1 MYEDIVAEVRRAT
14 EGAVR
19 ESQERVEL
27 AAQRSEQAD
36 RDANEASKALG
47 ERWSNRINAMRRRAA
62 DRDKAA
68 TEMAFG
74 PEEGHH
80 HADAEGDDELVSL
93 EEPTKPAA
101 DDRTPAFGMPEELI
115 HQEAATGRH
124 ATPDPQAARFLP
136 QFDEEPTPPRRPSAP
151 TAPRRARPRDDDDED
166 NSSQSWLRDR

>member
-36 RDANEASKALG
+36 REASQASKAIG

-62 DRDKAA
+62 DRDKAG

-80 HADAEGDDELVSL
+80 QAEGDDELVSL
-93 EEPTKPAA
+93 EEPTKPPV
-101 DDRTPAFGMPEELI
+101 DDRTPAFGLPVELI
-115 HQEAATGRH
+115 HQQPTTGRH
-124 ATPDPQAARFLP
+124 ATPDPAAARFLP
-136 QFDEEPTPPRRPSAP
+136 QYEDTPPPPRWP
-151 TAPRRARPRDDDDED
+151 TQSTSPRRARPHDDDDED
-166 NSSQSWLRDR
+166 YSSQSWLRDN

>member
-19 ESQERVEL
+19 EGQERVEL

-36 RDANEASKALG
+36 REASDASKAMG

-62 DRDKAA
+62 GRDKAT

-80 HADAEGDDELVSL
+80 HAEGDDELVSL
-93 EEPTKPAA
+93 EEPAKPPV

-115 HQEAATGRH
+115 AQ
-124 ATPDPQAARFLP
+124 QAL
-136 QFDEEPTPPRRPSAP
+136 SG
-151 TAPRRARPRDDDDED
+151 
-166 NSSQSWLRDR
+166 